1 MGSLPLVGV
10 GPADIG
16 QSGVTMGRMPAS
28 ERREQLLDRAAELF
42 SAHGYAR
49 ATTAELARA
58 AGVTE
63 PIIYRHFKSKK
74 DLFVALIERTGKH
87 TLEQWEADLAGA
99 SDPAERLSR
108 LIGDN
113 PMVSKE
119 GRAGYRVFLQAISEV
134 DDEDIHRAVSE
145 HIGRVHKFLVHELE
159 LAQKRKRVTDKF
171 SAELIAWLMIDI
183 GMGYGVLSAMGVPG
197 QGFDT
202 QGNHVKDVLAR
213 VLVRHKEGN
222 RD

>member
-1 MGSLPLVGV
+1 
-10 GPADIG
+10 
-16 QSGVTMGRMPAS
+16 MGRMPAS
-28 ERREQLLDRAAELF
+28 QRREQLLDTAAELF

-74 DLFVALIERTGKH
+74 DLFVALIERTGKR
-87 TLEQWEADLAGA
+87 TLEQWEEDLAGA
-99 SDPAERLSR
+99 SDPADRLSR

-134 DDEDIHRAVSE
+134 DDEDIHRAVSD
-145 HIGRVHKFLVHELE
+145 HIGLVHAFLVQELQV
-159 LAQKRKRVTDKF
+159 AQQRKRVTDRF
-171 SAELIAWLMIDI
+171 SAELIAWLLIDI

-197 QGFDT
+197 QGFDS

-213 VLVRHKEGN
+213 VLVRKPDQHK
-222 RD
+222 